1 MRHFVR
7 KCNIFLRIE
16 GHSEKAIERQ
26 KCNAEYEAVKSQE
39 LVMQD

>member
-1 MRHFVR
+1 MRHFLR
-7 KCNIFLRIE
+7 KCSIFVRIE

-26 KCNAEYEAVKSQE
+26 KFYAEYEAIKSQE